1 MGSTSFEGMSHKQMI
16 AWLDQA
22 NSAAVQGVAD
32 RLSSAAKEISKI
44 GEELKIRPQIVK
56 WKGEG
61 ADSFRTWSAD
71 LANATLRLGEFSKD
85 ASNRLG
91 ETATAI
97 AQAKA
102 AIPRPTGDPEAS
114 LKAAESA
121 RNDPDSA
128 GLIKKLNGEREA
140 AAAEMRKLSQTYSHS
155 VAQLDNL
162 KRPTFP
168 PPPQVIAPDA
178 GAIER
183 GGSSGHISGG
193 VQTGGVAAGAAPGVV
208 GSASTPEGG
217 DRTTVGASAPPLT
230 HVSVSSPAVEAVQ
243 RPVDMEIDSVGT
255 LPPAPSNPVVG
266 PAVTPG
272 LSKPDGILTTPAV
285 LPPVVAGGP
294 TLQPPTNTGGRTT
307 GVTRPP
313 MALGTGPLAPP
324 ARDSGI
330 TGGRSVAQTPGRPVG
345 GLPRGTV
352 IGGEGTHSGR
362 GMMGHGTG
370 AGAGGAV
377 GGSRSGIV
385 GGRQLARE
393 AGGIVGGRPPQPPGG
408 ATGRPF
414 TPGGTG
420 LVRGAGSGDGSRG
433 GVGQMGRGT
442 TPQRAGDPR
451 RDQSERP
458 DYLVEDE
465 ETWQQGSRRVVPP
478 VVD

>member
-1 MGSTSFEGMSHKQMI
+1 MSHKQMI

-22 NSAAVQGVAD
+22 SSTAVQGVAD

-44 GEELKIRPQIVK
+44 GEELKVRPQIVK
-56 WKGEG
+56 WRGEG

-71 LANATLRLGEFSKD
+71 LANSTLRLGEFSKD
-85 ASNRLG
+85 ASQRLG

-140 AAAEMRKLSQTYSHS
+140 AAAEMRKLSQTYTHS
-155 VAQLDNL
+155 VAQLDKL
-162 KRPTFP
+162 ERPTFP
-168 PPPQVIAPDA
+168 PPPQGIAPEA
-178 GAIER
+178 VGRREEAN
-183 GGSSGHISGG
+183 GHISGG
-193 VQTGGVAAGAAPGVV
+193 LPTGGVAAGAVPSAVDSVSTSGGGHGVAV
-208 GSASTPEGG
+208 GS
-217 DRTTVGASAPPLT
+217 DAPPLT
-230 HVSVSSPAVEAVQ
+230 HASVSSPAAGAVQ
-243 RPVDMEIDSVGT
+243 RPVDMEIDSVAT
-255 LPPAPSNPVVG
+255 LPPAPSNPVGG
-266 PAVTPG
+266 PAVAPG
-272 LSKPDGILTTPAV
+272 VNKPDGFVTAPAV
-285 LPPVVAGGP
+285 LPPPIAGGP
-294 TLQPPTNTGGRTT
+294 GLLPPANTGGRTT
-307 GVTRPP
+307 GMVRPP
-313 MALGTGPLAPP
+313 AALGTGPLAPP

-330 TGGRSVAQTPGRPVG
+330 TGGRSVAQTPGRSPG

-352 IGGEGTHSGR
+352 IGGEGTHAGR
-362 GMMGHGTG
+362 GMMGHG
-370 AGAGGAV
+370 AGAGVGGTG

-393 AGGIVGGRPPQPPGG
+393 TGGMVGGRPPQQPGG

-420 LVRGAGSGDGSRG
+420 LVRGAGSSGDGSRA
-433 GVGQMGRGT
+433 VGQMGRGA

-451 RDQSERP
+451 RDESERP

-478 VVD
+478 VID

>member
-178 GAIER
+178 TDRSVSE
-183 GGSSGHISGG
+183 
-193 VQTGGVAAGAAPGVV
+193 AAYG
-208 GSASTPEGG
+208 
-217 DRTTVGASAPPLT
+217 GASRPSGSGPDYRSIDARPVGQDVLSTGSVKPVGPTVLPTAFPP
-230 HVSVSSPAVEAVQ
+230 VVPE
-243 RPVDMEIDSVGT
+243 PVDMRIDGTAVLPDTPSVQT
-255 LPPAPSNPVVG
+255 PTTVAPSHGGRNDV
-266 PAVTPG
+266 
-272 LSKPDGILTTPAV
+272 V
-285 LPPVVAGGP
+285 LPPVSGGP
-294 TLQPPTNTGGRTT
+294 PVTGQGPVSRTSVGMGNKPLGSVRSPALPTTAGAVPNRPGGRT
-307 GVTRPP
+307 
-313 MALGTGPLAPP
+313 PLS
-324 ARDSGI
+324 SGI
-330 TGGRSVAQTPGRPVG
+330 IGGRPVPPTTG
-345 GLPRGTV
+345 QVPGLPRGTV
-352 IGGEGTHSGR
+352 VGGEGSTAAR
-362 GMMGHGTG
+362 APMAHGTG
-370 AGAGGAV
+370 SGAGGGPQNGII
-377 GGSRSGIV
+377 GGRRLASESGGVV
-385 GGRQLARE
+385 GGRGHQSAN
-393 AGGIVGGRPPQPPGG
+393 VG
-408 ATGRPF
+408 ARPF
-414 TPGGTG
+414 TSGGTG
-420 LVRGAGSGDGSRG
+420 LVRPASTGDRSGGA
-433 GVGQMGRGT
+433 VG
-442 TPQRAGDPR
+442 RAGAQGPQAKAAKR
-451 RDQSERP
+451 RNENGQQRP
-458 DYLVEDE
+458 DYLTEDE
-465 ETWQQGSRRVVPP
+465 ETWQQGGRRVTPP
-478 VVD
+478 VID

>member
-1 MGSTSFEGMSHKQMI
+1 MSHKQMI

-22 NSAAVQGVAD
+22 SSTAVQGVAD

-44 GEELKIRPQIVK
+44 GEELKVRPQIVK
-56 WKGEG
+56 WRGEG

-71 LANATLRLGEFSKD
+71 LANSTLRLGEFSKD
-85 ASNRLG
+85 ASQRLG

-140 AAAEMRKLSQTYSHS
+140 AAAEMRKLSQTYTHS
-155 VAQLDNL
+155 VAQLDKL
-162 KRPTFP
+162 ERPTFP
-168 PPPQVIAPDA
+168 PPPQGISPTAT
-178 GAIER
+178 ER
-183 GGSSGHISGG
+183 ERTNVNGQVSGG
-193 VQTGGVAAGAAPGVV
+193 VPTGGVAAGAAPGGV
-208 GSASTPEGG
+208 GSASTLGSG
-217 DRTTVGASAPPLT
+217 HGAMLGADTPPLT
-230 HVSVSSPAVEAVQ
+230 HASVSSPVVEAVQ
-243 RPVDMEIDSVGT
+243 RPVDMEIDSVAT

-272 LSKPDGILTTPAV
+272 VNKPDGFITPPAV
-285 LPPVVAGGP
+285 LPPPVVGGP
-294 TLQPPTNTGGRTT
+294 GLMPPTNAGGRTT
-307 GVTRPP
+307 GMARPP

-324 ARDSGI
+324 IRDGGI
-330 TGGRSVAQTPGRPVG
+330 TGGRPVAQTTGRPTG

-352 IGGEGTHSGR
+352 IGGEGTQAGR
-362 GMMGHGTG
+362 GMMGHG
-370 AGAGGAV
+370 AGAGMGGAG

-385 GGRQLARE
+385 GDRRLSGQT
-393 AGGIVGGRPPQPPGG
+393 GGVVGGRPPQPGS

-420 LVRGAGSGDGSRG
+420 LVRGAGSSGDGSRA
-433 GVGQMGRGT
+433 VGQMGRGA
-442 TPQRAGDPR
+442 TPQRAGAPR
-451 RDQSERP
+451 RDENERP

-465 ETWQQGSRRVVPP
+465 DTWQQGSRRVVPP
-478 VVD
+478 VID

>member
-22 NSAAVQGVAD
+22 NSTAVQGVAD
-32 RLSSAAKEISKI
+32 RLSGAAKEISKI

-56 WKGEG
+56 WKGDG
-61 ADSFRTWSAD
+61 AESFRTWSAD
-71 LANATLRLGEFSKD
+71 LANSTLRLGEFSRE
-85 ASNRLG
+85 ASKRLG
-91 ETATAI
+91 EAADAI
-97 AQAKA
+97 ALAKA

-128 GLIKKLNGEREA
+128 DLIRKLNGEREA

-155 VAQLDNL
+155 VAQLDGL

-168 PPPQVIAPDA
+168 PPPQGIAPEAVGRRGDA
-178 GAIER
+178 
-183 GGSSGHISGG
+183 SGHISGG
-193 VQTGGVAAGAAPGVV
+193 VPTGGGAAGAVPGGVA
-208 GSASTPEGG
+208 SASMSGSG
-217 DRTTVGASAPPLT
+217 HGVTVGADTPPLT
-230 HVSVSSPAVEAVQ
+230 HASVSAPVGGAVQ
-243 RPVDMEIDSVGT
+243 RPVDMEIDNVAT
-255 LPPAPSNPVVG
+255 LPPATSNPVVG

-272 LSKPDGILTTPAV
+272 VNKPDAFVTAPAV
-285 LPPVVAGGP
+285 LPPPVAGRPG
-294 TLQPPTNTGGRTT
+294 LLPPTNAGGRTT
-307 GVTRPP
+307 GMARPS

-324 ARDSGI
+324 IRDSGI
-330 TGGRSVAQTPGRPVG
+330 TGGRPVAQTTGRPTG

-352 IGGEGTHSGR
+352 VGGEGTHAGR
-362 GMMGHGTG
+362 GMMGHG
-370 AGAGGAV
+370 AGAGVGGAG

-385 GGRQLARE
+385 GDRRLAGQT
-393 AGGIVGGRPPQPPGG
+393 GGMVGGRPPQQSGS

-420 LVRGAGSGDGSRG
+420 LVRGAGSGDGSRA
-433 GVGQMGRGT
+433 VGQMGRGAA
-442 TPQRAGDPR
+442 PQRAGDPR
-451 RDQSERP
+451 RDESERP

-478 VVD
+478 VID

>member
-1 MGSTSFEGMSHKQMI
+1 MSHKQMI

-56 WKGEG
+56 WKGDG

-162 KRPTFP
+162 KRPEFP
-168 PPPQVIAPDA
+168 PPPQVIMPK
-178 GAIER
+178 E
-183 GGSSGHISGG
+183 SGG
-193 VQTGGVAAGAAPGVV
+193 VDSSRDRLGPT
-208 GSASTPEGG
+208 ASG
-217 DRTTVGASAPPLT
+217 VGASAVSPEIQSHVPRPTENTPRSIASAETLNPTGSPPPDT
-230 HVSVSSPAVEAVQ
+230 SPV
-243 RPVDMEIDSVGT
+243 RMGIDSVVT
-255 LPPAPSNPVVG
+255 RPEAPTVPNVAPALG
-266 PAVTPG
+266 QAG
-272 LSKPDGILTTPAV
+272 GGRPDVV
-285 LPPVVAGGP
+285 LPPVVGGVPP
-294 TLQPPTNTGGRTT
+294 TLNKGVVPLPSTNGSGRPVNAVRPSLAMPGPNAPGGGQVGRPSPANGIVGGRPAPQTT
-307 GVTRPP
+307 
-313 MALGTGPLAPP
+313 
-324 ARDSGI
+324 
-330 TGGRSVAQTPGRPVG
+330 GRPVG
-345 GLPRGTV
+345 GLPRGLV
-352 IGGEGTHSGR
+352 VGGEGAHGGR
-362 GMMGHGTG
+362 APMMH
-370 AGAGGAV
+370 APGGAV
-377 GGSRSGIV
+377 GGGQSGIV
-385 GGRQLARE
+385 GGRRLAGE
-393 AGGIVGGRPPQPPGG
+393 AGGMVGGRPQQSGQPG
-408 ATGRPF
+408 ARPF

-420 LVRGAGSGDGSRG
+420 LVRGAASGGEGARSTG
-433 GVGQMGRGT
+433 AMGRGAVGS
-442 TPQRAGDPR
+442 QRAGESR
-451 RDQSERP
+451 RDEGSERP
-458 DYLVEDE
+458 DYLTEDE
-465 ETWQQGSRRVVPP
+465 ETWQHGARRVVPP
-478 VVD
+478 VID

>member
-1 MGSTSFEGMSHKQMI
+1 MGSTSFEDMSHKQMI

-22 NSAAVQGVAD
+22 SSTAVQGVAD

-44 GEELKIRPQIVK
+44 GEELKVRPQIVK

-71 LANATLRLGEFSKD
+71 LANSTLRLGEFSRD
-85 ASNRLG
+85 ASKRLG

-102 AIPRPTGDPEAS
+102 AVPRPTGDPEAS

-140 AAAEMRKLSQTYSHS
+140 VAAEMRKLSQTYTHS
-155 VAQLDNL
+155 VSQLDKL
-162 KRPTFP
+162 ERPTFP
-168 PPPQVIAPDA
+168 PPPQGISPEAVGRREDA
-178 GAIER
+178 N
-183 GGSSGHISGG
+183 GHISGG
-193 VQTGGVAAGAAPGVV
+193 VPTGGVAAGAVPSAV
-208 GSASTPEGG
+208 GSVSTPGG
-217 DRTTVGASAPPLT
+217 VHGVTVGPDEPPLK
-230 HVSVSSPAVEAVQ
+230 HASVSSPVAGVVQ
-243 RPVDMEIDSVGT
+243 RPVDMEIDSVAT

-272 LSKPDGILTTPAV
+272 VNKPDGFVTGPAAV
-285 LPPVVAGGP
+285 LPPPVAGGP
-294 TLQPPTNTGGRTT
+294 GLLPPANAGGRAMGMARPPT
-307 GVTRPP
+307 
-313 MALGTGPLAPP
+313 ALGAGPLAPP
-324 ARDSGI
+324 IRDGGI
-330 TGGRSVAQTPGRPVG
+330 TGGRPVAQTTGRPTG

-352 IGGEGTHSGR
+352 IGGEGTQAGR
-362 GMMGHGTG
+362 GMMGHGAGGGMGG
-370 AGAGGAV
+370 AG

-385 GGRQLARE
+385 GDRRLPGQT
-393 AGGIVGGRPPQPPGG
+393 GGMVGGRPPQQTGS

-420 LVRGAGSGDGSRG
+420 LVRGAGSGEGSRA
-433 GVGQMGRGT
+433 VGQIGRGA
-442 TPQRAGDPR
+442 TPRRAGDPR
-451 RDQSERP
+451 RDESERP

-478 VVD
+478 VID

>member
-56 WKGEG
+56 WKGDG

-162 KRPTFP
+162 KRPEFP
-168 PPPQVIAPDA
+168 PPPQVIMPK
-178 GAIER
+178 E
-183 GGSSGHISGG
+183 SGG
-193 VQTGGVAAGAAPGVV
+193 VDSSRDRLGPT
-208 GSASTPEGG
+208 ASG
-217 DRTTVGASAPPLT
+217 VGASAVSPEIQSHVPRPTENTPRSIASAETLSPTGSPPPDT
-230 HVSVSSPAVEAVQ
+230 SPV
-243 RPVDMEIDSVGT
+243 RMGIDSV
-255 LPPAPSNPVVG
+255 
-266 PAVTPG
+266 
-272 LSKPDGILTTPAV
+272 
-285 LPPVVAGGP
+285 
-294 TLQPPTNTGGRTT
+294 
-307 GVTRPP
+307 VTRPEAP
-313 MALGTGPLAPP
+313 TVPNVAPALGQAGGGRPDVVLPCCRWSSAHPQQGCCSAAIDERLRPAGKCRAAFSGHARPQCSWWRASRTALAGQRYRRRPTCAADHRAAGRWP
-324 ARDSGI
+324 TAR
-330 TGGRSVAQTPGRPVG
+330 TGGWRR
-345 GLPRGTV
+345 R
-352 IGGEGTHSGR
+352 
-362 GMMGHGTG
+362 
-370 AGAGGAV
+370 
-377 GGSRSGIV
+377 GSRWSCTDDARAGWCSW
-385 GGRQLARE
+385 GRAERHCRRATARRRSR
-393 AGGIVGGRPPQPPGG
+393 GNGGRPPT
-408 ATGRPF
+408 A
-414 TPGGTG
+414 
-420 LVRGAGSGDGSRG
+420 
-433 GVGQMGRGT
+433 VGPARCT
-442 TPQRAGDPR
+442 AVYTR
-451 RDQSERP
+451 RDGARA
-458 DYLVEDE
+458 
-465 ETWQQGSRRVVPP
+465 RRGVRR
-478 VVD
+478 

>member
-1 MGSTSFEGMSHKQMI
+1 MSHKQMI

-162 KRPTFP
+162 KRPEFP
-168 PPPQVIAPDA
+168 PPPQVVMPQDNKTVEDARYLRPTAPSA
-178 GAIER
+178 GNNTVSPE
-183 GGSSGHISGG
+183 
-193 VQTGGVAAGAAPGVV
+193 VQSPVLRSFEDTSRRV
-208 GSASTPEGG
+208 
-217 DRTTVGASAPPLT
+217 ASAEALSPA
-230 HVSVSSPAVEAVQ
+230 SSPPSVAS
-243 RPVDMEIDSVGT
+243 PVHMGIDSVVT
-255 LPPAPSNPVVG
+255 RPEAPTVP
-266 PAVTPG
+266 T
-272 LSKPDGILTTPAV
+272 TTPVISQAGGGRPDAS
-285 LPPVVAGGP
+285 LPPVVGG
-294 TLQPPTNTGGRTT
+294 TPPLLNKGALPPPSTNG
-307 GVTRPP
+307 
-313 MALGTGPLAPP
+313 
-324 ARDSGI
+324 
-330 TGGRSVAQTPGRPVG
+330 PGRPVG
-345 GLPRGTV
+345 PVRPSLAMPGPSGPANGQIGRPSPANGIVGGRPVPQTSGRPVAGLPRGTV
-352 IGGEGTHSGR
+352 VGGEGSHAGRAPMTHGP
-362 GMMGHGTG
+362 
-370 AGAGGAV
+370 GGAV
-377 GGSRSGIV
+377 GGGQSGIV
-385 GGRQLARE
+385 GGRRLAGE
-393 AGGIVGGRPPQPPGG
+393 AGGMVGGRPQQPGQTG
-408 ATGRPF
+408 ARPF

-420 LVRGAGSGDGSRG
+420 LVRGAASGSEGARNTGA
-433 GVGQMGRGT
+433 MGRGAVGS
-442 TPQRAGDPR
+442 QRAGESR
-451 RDQSERP
+451 RDEGSERP
-458 DYLVEDE
+458 DYLTEDE
-465 ETWQQGSRRVVPP
+465 ETWQHGARRVVPP
-478 VVD
+478 VID

>member
-183 GGSSGHISGG
+183 GVPADTSP
-193 VQTGGVAAGAAPGVV
+193 VVYRPGALLQVRHP
-208 GSASTPEGG
+208 
-217 DRTTVGASAPPLT
+217 
-230 HVSVSSPAVEAVQ
+230 VSS
-243 RPVDMEIDSVGT
+243 
-255 LPPAPSNPVVG
+255 
-266 PAVTPG
+266 
-272 LSKPDGILTTPAV
+272 
-285 LPPVVAGGP
+285 VAHRRLRAAIERRWARAHP
-294 TLQPPTNTGGRTT
+294 RSRT
-307 GVTRPP
+307 
-313 MALGTGPLAPP
+313 
-324 ARDSGI
+324 
-330 TGGRSVAQTPGRPVG
+330 
-345 GLPRGTV
+345 
-352 IGGEGTHSGR
+352 
-362 GMMGHGTG
+362 
-370 AGAGGAV
+370 
-377 GGSRSGIV
+377 
-385 GGRQLARE
+385 
-393 AGGIVGGRPPQPPGG
+393 
-408 ATGRPF
+408 
-414 TPGGTG
+414 
-420 LVRGAGSGDGSRG
+420 
-433 GVGQMGRGT
+433 
-442 TPQRAGDPR
+442 
-451 RDQSERP
+451 
-458 DYLVEDE
+458 
-465 ETWQQGSRRVVPP
+465 
-478 VVD
+478 

>member
-1 MGSTSFEGMSHKQMI
+1 MSHKQMI

-56 WKGEG
+56 WKGDG

-162 KRPTFP
+162 KRPEFP
-168 PPPQVIAPDA
+168 PPPQAIAPPAERSRDGARYLNVGGTA
-178 GAIER
+178 GGTAP
-183 GGSSGHISGG
+183 SGAGF
-193 VQTGGVAAGAAPGVV
+193 VQNDTNRLEQSPVHPVSAA
-208 GSASTPEGG
+208 
-217 DRTTVGASAPPLT
+217 TTVPPPT
-230 HVSVSSPAVEAVQ
+230 SPAA
-243 RPVDMEIDSVGT
+243 RPVDMEIDSVATLPETTVAPPLNPAPGPSHAGKSDGLPPST
-255 LPPAPSNPVVG
+255 VVGLPPAG
-266 PAVTPG
+266 G
-272 LSKPDGILTTPAV
+272 SKPLAQVPTTAV
-285 LPPVVAGGP
+285 
-294 TLQPPTNTGGRTT
+294 GRTT
-307 GVTRPP
+307 GALRPAVP
-313 MALGTGPLAPP
+313 GAGPVGPANGSTVVGRPTGPGGVVGGKPVPP
-324 ARDSGI
+324 TA
-330 TGGRSVAQTPGRPVG
+330 GRPAV

-352 IGGEGTHSGR
+352 IGGEGNHAGR
-362 GMMGHGTG
+362 APMVHGPGVGGG
-370 AGAGGAV
+370 AGQ
-377 GGSRSGIV
+377 SGIV
-385 GGRQLARE
+385 GGRRLAGE
-393 AGGIVGGRPPQPPGG
+393 SGGVMGGRPQQAGRASG
-408 ATGRPF
+408 ARPF

-420 LVRGAGSGDGSRG
+420 LVRGAPEGARSAGP
-433 GVGQMGRGT
+433 VGRGSSGV
-442 TPQRAGDPR
+442 TPRTGER
-451 RDQSERP
+451 RREEGGTRP
-458 DYLVEDE
+458 DYLTEDE
-465 ETWQQGSRRVVPP
+465 ETWQQGSRRIVPP
-478 VVD
+478 VID